1 MNFIPNPVNDFK
13 FLFYVICEIS
23 YLLKLYLFV
32 L

>member
-1 MNFIPNPVNDFK
+1 MNFIPNLVNDFK
-13 FLFYVICEIS
+13 FLFYVIWEVS